1 MSALEIANLSLAIGG
16 APILN
21 GVSFKAAP
29 GEITALVG
37 ESGSGKSLT
46 LLSAM
51 QLLPHGARLSGSVKL
66 AGEELVGAGEAR
78 LNMLRGAA
86 MGMVFQEPMSALN
99 PVRTIGAQIAETVLL
114 HKPLSRAEAL
124 GKARAALDR
133 VGLREIGHERYP
145 HELSGGQR
153 QRVAIAIA
161 TVLAPALLLADEPTT
176 ALDVI
181 TQAGVLSLLR
191 DLANAGAAVVLVT
204 HDLSIVAHY
213 ADRVAIMRGGD
224 IVDEAAGAGA
234 LRQLTHPYAK
244 ALLAAAAPRAP
255 ATSAP
260 EPGKVLL
267 GVEHAV
273 VAHKRAGGGEVRAL
287 DGVSMRVHGGES
299 VGVVGESGSGKSTLA
314 RVALGL
320 QRLTSGAVRFDD
332 KDWGAARGGDLRAM
346 RRRAQIVFQDPY
358 GSFNPRRRVGWLVGE
373 PLHLAEPAL
382 SEDARRG
389 RVAKALEDVG
399 LSPGDAARYP
409 HQFSGGQRQRIAIA
423 RALVTEPALLVLDE
437 AVSALDV
444 SIRAQIL
451 DLLADLRTRLGLS
464 YLFIT
469 HDLAVVRSIAD
480 RVIVLQ
486 AGKIVEEGPARTIFD
501 APAHPYTAALAAA
514 SPRLD
519 LGDTQ

>member
-1 MSALEIANLSLAIGG
+1 MSALEISNLSLAIGG

-21 GVSFKAAP
+21 GVSFAAEP
-29 GEITALVG
+29 GRITALVG

-51 QLLPHGARLSGSVKL
+51 QLLPPGARLSGSVKL
-66 AGEELVGAGEAR
+66 AGEEIAGAGETR
-78 LNMLRGAA
+78 LNALRGAA

-114 HKPLSRAEAL
+114 HRKVSRAEAQAQ
-124 GKARAALDR
+124 ARAALDR
-133 VGLREIGHERYP
+133 VGLSAIGLERYP

-161 TVLAPALLLADEPTT
+161 TVLAPALVLADEPTT

-181 TQAGVLSLLR
+181 TQAGVLALFR
-191 DLANAGAAVVLVT
+191 DLADAGAAVVLVT
-204 HDLSIVAHY
+204 HDLSIVANY
-213 ADRVAIMRGGD
+213 ADRVAIMRGGA
-224 IVDEAAGAGA
+224 IVDEAEGAGA
-234 LRQLTHPYAK
+234 LRRLTHPYAK
-244 ALLAAAAPRAP
+244 ALLAAATPKPGSAP
-255 ATSAP
+255 ARELGA
-260 EPGKVLL
+260 EVLR
-267 GVEHAV
+267 VESAV
-273 VAHKRAGGGEVRAL
+273 VVHAREGGGAVRAL
-287 DGVSMRVHGGES
+287 DGVSMAVRAGES
-299 VGVVGESGSGKSTLA
+299 VGIVGESGSGKSTLA

-320 QRLTSGAVRFDD
+320 QRLSSGAVKLDGR
-332 KDWGAARGGDLRAM
+332 DWASARGAALTAM
-346 RRRAQIVFQDPY
+346 RLRAQIVFQDPY
-358 GSFNPRRRVGWLVGE
+358 GSFNPRRRVGWLVAE
-373 PLHLAEPAL
+373 PLHLMEPAL
-382 SEDARRG
+382 SEEVRRARVS
-389 RVAKALEDVG
+389 RVLEDVG
-399 LSPGDAARYP
+399 LSPADAARYP

-451 DLLADLRTRLGLS
+451 DLLAELRGRLGLS

-469 HDLAVVRSIAD
+469 HDLAVVRAIAD

-486 AGKIVEEGPARTIFD
+486 AGKIVEEGAARTMFD
-501 APAHPYTAALAAA
+501 APSHPYTAALAAA

-519 LGDTQ
+519 LASES